1 MSHEIDAAQL
11 AATRW
16 FGLHAG
22 EHLARDC
29 DRMVDRCAAHL
40 LELLPIA
47 RSAAQSVA
55 TTALAEIESTKVA
68 GFIDIDR
75 SNGQMVVLR
84 NTEAGTWHLITLP
97 ELFSLVQARQPAQ
110 TTGG

>member
-1 MSHEIDAAQL
+1 MTPEIDAAQL

-16 FGLHAG
+16 YGLHAG

-29 DRMVDRCAAHL
+29 DRLVDRCTAHL

-55 TTALAEIESTKVA
+55 TTALAEIESTKVG
-68 GFIDIDR
+68 GFVDIDR
-75 SNGQMVVLR
+75 STGQMVVLR
-84 NTEAGTWHLITLP
+84 NTQAGTWHLITLP
-97 ELFSLVQARQPAQ
+97 ELFAVVTAREGSPASA
-110 TTGG
+110 

>member
-1 MSHEIDAAQL
+1 MNIEQDAALL

-16 FGLHAG
+16 YGTHRA

-29 DRMVDRCAAHL
+29 DRLVDRCTDHL
-40 LELLPIA
+40 LALLPIA
-47 RSAAQSVA
+47 RSTAQGVA
-55 TTALAEIESTKVA
+55 TAALAEIESTKVA

-84 NTEAGTWHLITLP
+84 NTQAGTWHLITLP
-97 ELFSLVQARQPAQ
+97 ELFAVVERRRQAHAA
-110 TTGG
+110 G